1 MTTITRHIDSGGLED
16 LRGLEGAIWEG
27 YGSTWPT
34 ANGFLESPAFLVT
47 NSCKLSIGTATE
59 YFDIDGDVFSFSS
72 VQISEAGSELDRAR
86 NEGNVYYQNK
96 GEQINQVL
104 IVRETLRA
112 TYEGNPFFEVDF
124 DFGIVLVRS
133 KSVIAIAKRG
143 FHGDDFVVSSAP
155 SIGELELFDSSK
167 EWSQSLMM
175 DYEFGRELIKIDDLL
190 KG

>member
-1 MTTITRHIDSGGLED
+1 MTTTIRHIDRRGLEY

-27 YGSTWPT
+27 YGSIWPT

-47 NSCKLSIGTATE
+47 NSCRLSIGTVTE
-59 YFDIDGDVFSFSS
+59 YFDIDGEEFSFSS

-86 NEGNVYYQNK
+86 NEGNVYYQNR

-112 TYEGNPFFEVDF
+112 TYEGDPFFEVDV

-143 FHGDDFVVSSAP
+143 FHGSDFVVSSAP
-155 SIGELELFDSSK
+155 SISELEFFDSSK

-175 DYEFGRELIKIDDLL
+175 HYEFGRELIKIDDLL